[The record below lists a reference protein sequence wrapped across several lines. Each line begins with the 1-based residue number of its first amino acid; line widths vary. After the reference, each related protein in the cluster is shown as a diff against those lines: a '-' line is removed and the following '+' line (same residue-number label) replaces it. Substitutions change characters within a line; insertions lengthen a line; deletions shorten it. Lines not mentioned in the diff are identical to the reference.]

1 VGRWRGKLSRFRTRS
16 VCKDWQSWLPAEKDH
31 LFYATV
37 VELET
42 SYIML
47 SIALDEALSLRDQG
61 TLIHARE
68 QAGFSADLFHRL
80 TLRLLTALRAL
91 EEHGRHFGTLPSVA
105 PLNPDFFRGATA
117 QHIARK
123 NNLMSR
129 VLFPIRAKFFHK
141 LRDLGEAVEDLDGEF
156 QEASDEIA
164 SGVSIHPVAHW
175 QALDILHYDLN
186 TCLRETTV
194 LLKSFLC
201 ALPDEEVQPFGQKLQ
216 ASSQPPPL
224 RARSAFARR

>member
-1 VGRWRGKLSRFRTRS
+1 VR
-16 VCKDWQSWLPAEKDH
+16 KDWQAWLPAEKGQ

-37 VELET
+37 MELET
-42 SYIML
+42 SYTML
-47 SIALDEALSLRDQG
+47 SITLDEALTLRDQG

-68 QAGFSADLFHRL
+68 QAAFCADLFHRL
-80 TLRLLTALRAL
+80 AMTLLTVLRAL

-105 PLNPDFFRGATA
+105 PLNSDFFRGETA
-117 QHIARK
+117 QHIAWR
-123 NNLMSR
+123 NSLMSR

-141 LRDLGEAVEDLDGEF
+141 LRDLGEAVEELDEEF
-156 QEASDEIA
+156 REASDEIA
-164 SGVSIHPVAHW
+164 SGVSIHPAAHW

-216 ASSQPPPL
+216 AFSHLPPL
-224 RARSAFARR
+224 RARAPLARR